1 MAYGYT
7 VEPHE
12 PDALVELIEKM
23 MTEFSLAASPMTWA
37 VDIIP
42 ALQHLPEGFPGAS
55 FKQTARQ
62 WRRSILASGQIPYD
76 FVRRQ
81 MSSLVN
87 RPSYVSKLVKQL
99 AREDETDALSGEDEQ
114 AILWTAASL
123 YGAAAD
129 TTVIT
134 LTTFTLAMVLFPE
147 VQRKAQA
154 ELDRVV
160 GTDRIPSFEDRDD
173 LPYVSALVKEASRW
187 WPITP
192 MSFPHTVTQEFEF
205 RGYRLPKDAIV
216 MPSVYWFLRD
226 PAVYHDPDRFDPDR
240 FLPPRNEPDP
250 VTEAFGYGR
259 RVCPGRFFADSSL
272 YINIVQ
278 TLATFNLSKAV
289 GDDGKEIEVDA
300 RPKPGVLTYPTE
312 FRFKARPRSQKHTE
326 LIRELER
333 KHPFQPSDAALLQN
347 LDVFEERQ

>member
-42 ALQHLPEGFPGAS
+42 ALQYLPEGFPGAS
-55 FKQTARQ
+55 FKQTAHR
-62 WRRSILASGQIPYD
+62 WRRSIQASAQIPYD

-81 MSSLVN
+81 MSALVN

-99 AREDETDALSGEDEQ
+99 AREGETDALSGEDEQ

-147 VQRKAQA
+147 VQRKAQV
-154 ELDRVV
+154 EVDRVV

-192 MSFPHTVTQEFEF
+192 MSFPHTVTQEFEYQ
-205 RGYRLPKDAIV
+205 GYRLPKDAIV

-278 TLATFNLSKAV
+278 TLATFNLGKAV
-289 GDDGKEIEVDA
+289 GDDGREIEVNA
-300 RPKPGVLTYPTE
+300 RPKPGVLTYPTD
-312 FRFKARPRSQKHTE
+312 FRFRATPRSQKHIE

-347 LDVFEERQ
+347 PGVFEERR